1 LDNLEDNMSRYRPA
15 SDFAVDDYLPEPPES
30 WPETRKARFRAI
42 VASQPCG
49 WWSRASEPL
58 LTEYVLALEV
68 CETLQRAIDNLDAQ
82 GLDVVARVDEIS
94 RLLTARDRES
104 KRAIQL
110 ARVMRLAQQS
120 VAPTAAARALE
131 RGAAGGAPWLE

>member
-15 SDFAVDDYLPEPPES
+15 SDFAVDDYTPEPPES
-30 WPETRKARFRAI
+30 WPEPRKARFRAI
-42 VASQPCG
+42 VAAQPAG

-58 LTEYVLALEV
+58 LAEYVLALEMA
-68 CETLQRAIDNLDAQ
+68 ETLQRLLDRIDAEGLDA
-82 GLDVVARVDEIS
+82 VANIDEIA
-94 RLLTARDRES
+94 RLLAARDRES

-131 RGAAGGAPWLE
+131 RGSAGNAPWLE

>member
-1 LDNLEDNMSRYRPA
+1 MTRYRPA
-15 SDFAVDDYLPEPPES
+15 AEFLSDDFTPEPPES

-42 VASQPCG
+42 VASQPAG

-58 LTEYVLALEV
+58 LTEYVLALET
-68 CETLQRAIDNLDAQ
+68 CETLQRAIDRLDAE
-82 GLDVVARVDEIS
+82 GISAVANIDELN

-120 VAPTAAARALE
+120 VAPTAAARAME
-131 RGAAGGAPWLE
+131 RGAAGNAPWLE

>member
-1 LDNLEDNMSRYRPA
+1 MTRYRPA

-42 VASQPCG
+42 VASQPAG

-58 LTEYVLALEV
+58 LQEYVLALET
-68 CETLQRAIDNLDAQ
+68 CETLQRAIDRLDAE
-82 GLDVVARVDEIS
+82 GISAVANIDEIS
-94 RLLTARDRES
+94 RLLMARDREA

-131 RGAAGGAPWLE
+131 RGAAGNAPWLE

>member
-1 LDNLEDNMSRYRPA
+1 MTRYRPA
-15 SDFAVDDYLPEPPES
+15 AEFLSDDYTPTPPEGWPEP
-30 WPETRKARFRAI
+30 RKARFRAI
-42 VASQPCG
+42 VAAQPAG
-49 WWSRASEPL
+49 WWTPSSEPL
-58 LTEYVLALEV
+58 LHEYCCALEA

-110 ARVMRLAQQS
+110 ARAMRLAQQS
-120 VAPTAAARALE
+120 VAPSAAARALE
-131 RGAAGGAPWLE
+131 RGASGSAPWLE